1 MYTVLEK
8 YHQVPNGLEDLK
20 SQFHFLTEA
29 TSKNVENLQQAIN
42 LQQTYSTALCGHVN
56 VIFLRLTKIETEI
69 QNLAEIFKTNQDNI
83 QIDALDF
90 DPDIDGPDNQWVH
103 HTTAGVSVHELLSL
117 PHPET
122 ADASFPEEGIADRDQ
137 FDTRNSTSE
146 DSHRPGNLPEKVL
159 DHLPTNSSTGP
170 HPATATEYNI
180 SDEIPQIEEED
191 WENGQFADADITLID
206 RHNTH
211 VESERIQKEYAEHL
225 LDLTDNSYY
234 SEEYPSVQLQYSIPD
249 PDYYGPQP
257 QRSHTHKNSCDP
269 TGYYS
274 PPLDPADV
282 QCWHAR
288 GRRKCAY

>member
-69 QNLAEIFKTNQDNI
+69 QNLAEKFKTDQDNI

-137 FDTRNSTSE
+137 FDTRIPLQKIPIGLAISPKKFQTIY
-146 DSHRPGNLPEKVL
+146 LQIVQQ
-159 DHLPTNSSTGP
+159 DHTWL
-170 HPATATEYNI
+170 
-180 SDEIPQIEEED
+180 Q
-191 WENGQFADADITLID
+191 QQ
-206 RHNTH
+206 NTTFLM
-211 VESERIQKEYAEHL
+211 KY
-225 LDLTDNSYY
+225 
-234 SEEYPSVQLQYSIPD
+234 
-249 PDYYGPQP
+249 
-257 QRSHTHKNSCDP
+257 HK
-269 TGYYS
+269 
-274 PPLDPADV
+274 
-282 QCWHAR
+282 
-288 GRRKCAY
+288 